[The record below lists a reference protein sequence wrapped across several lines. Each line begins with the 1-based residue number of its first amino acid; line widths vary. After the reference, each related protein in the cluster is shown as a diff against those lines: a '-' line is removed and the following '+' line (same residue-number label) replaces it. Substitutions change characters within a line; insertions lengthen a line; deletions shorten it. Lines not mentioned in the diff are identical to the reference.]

1 LRKNNIFIR
10 QRTYTSVLSLLN
22 SILSGKIYP
31 DLLIGELFRK
41 EDFSSDEK
49 RVLVELVYGIL
60 RHLGRID
67 HIIEHASRAR
77 ISNLNLDIL
86 NSIRIC
92 TYQTAFMDVSA
103 AGIINNAVAMSA
115 NDKKLGGF
123 VKRTVEAVLRN
134 KDNVVFPDK
143 EKAPIEYISVYHS
156 HPRWIVDK
164 WLTDLQS
171 IEEVEALC
179 RANNIEPPLTIR
191 VNPLKSDRESLKKA
205 LEVEGYTSSMTALSP
220 FGLVIDQKK
229 DIFKTDSFAKG
240 LFEVQ
245 DEGSQLVTM
254 LTGAKPG
261 ELVIDAC
268 AGNGGKSLF
277 LSGLM
282 KNQGTIIASDL
293 STAKLLNLRR
303 RATRA
308 GAFNIK
314 TVSRDELNEYNDM
327 ADCVFID
334 APCSGMGVFRR
345 NPDSKWR
352 LTTDDIKQLAAKQK
366 DIISEYSRLV
376 KPGGRLVYAT
386 CTISQ
391 EENEDVVFGFL
402 KENHDFQKVPAVSMN
417 PDIFGKLMDED
428 GFFKS
433 MPHIHNTD
441 GFFGAVMEK
450 KRLSRKDNKFE
461 LEKPSQDA
469 VSIFRETAKGKGEL
483 KFHPHEAYEEELEER
498 LP

>member
-1 LRKNNIFIR
+1 MKKNNVFIR
-10 QRTYTSVLSLLN
+10 QKTYSSVLLLLN
-22 SILSGKIYP
+22 LILSGKKYP
-31 DLLIGELFRK
+31 DLLIGELFQK
-41 EDFSSDEK
+41 EEFSSDEK

-67 HIIEHASRAR
+67 YIIEHASSAR
-77 ISNLNLDIL
+77 ISNLNMDIL

-92 TYQTAFMDVSA
+92 TYQAAFIDVSA
-103 AGIINNAVAMSA
+103 AGIINNAVAMSS

-134 KDNVVFPDK
+134 KDNVIFPDK
-143 EKAPIEYISVYHS
+143 EKTPMEYISIYHS
-156 HPRWIVDK
+156 HPRWILDK
-164 WLTDLQS
+164 WITELQS

-179 RANNIEPPLTIR
+179 RANNIEPPLMIR
-191 VNPLKSDRESLKKA
+191 VNPLKSDRESLKKT
-205 LEVEGYTSSMTALSP
+205 LELEGYTSSITELSP
-220 FGLVIDQKK
+220 LGLVIDKK
-229 DIFKTDSFAKG
+229 EDIFKTDSFANG

-245 DEGSQLVTM
+245 DEGSQLAAM

-282 KNQGTIIASDL
+282 KNKGTVIASDL
-293 STAKLLNLRR
+293 SSAKLLNLRR
-303 RATRA
+303 RAGKA

-314 TVSRDELNEYNDM
+314 TVSRDELNEYYGK
-327 ADCVFID
+327 ADCVLID

-345 NPDSKWR
+345 NPDSKWH
-352 LTTDDIKQLAAKQK
+352 LTKDDIKQLAAKQK
-366 DIISEYSRLV
+366 EIISEYSRLV
-376 KPGGRLVYAT
+376 KPGGLLVYVT
-386 CTISQ
+386 CTISI
-391 EENEDVVFGFL
+391 EENEEIVYGFL
-402 KENHDFQKVPAVSMN
+402 KENDDFQKVPAVSIN
-417 PDIFGKLMDED
+417 ADIFGKFLCED

-450 KRLSRKDNKFE
+450 KRLS
-461 LEKPSQDA
+461 
-469 VSIFRETAKGKGEL
+469 
-483 KFHPHEAYEEELEER
+483 
-498 LP
+498 

>member
-1 LRKNNIFIR
+1 LKKNNVFIR
-10 QRTYTSVLSLLN
+10 QRTYSSVLSLLN
-22 SILSGKIYP
+22 LILSGRIYP
-31 DLLIGELFRK
+31 DILIGELFRK
-41 EDFSSDEK
+41 EEFSSDEK
-49 RVLVELVYGIL
+49 RIFVELVYGIL

-67 HIIEHASRAR
+67 HIIEHASTAR
-77 ISNLNLDIL
+77 ILNLNPDIL

-92 TYQTAFMDVSA
+92 TYQAVFMDVSA

-123 VKRTVEAVLRN
+123 VKRTVEALLRN
-134 KDNVVFPDK
+134 KDNVIFPDK
-143 EKAPIEYISVYHS
+143 EKAPIEYICVYHS
-156 HPRWIVDK
+156 HPRWIVEK
-164 WLTDLQS
+164 WLTELQS

-179 RANNIEPPLTIR
+179 RANNTEPPLTIR
-191 VNPLKSDRESLKKA
+191 VNPLKSDRESLRTA
-205 LEVEGYTSSMTALSP
+205 LEAQGYASSMTELSP
-220 FGLVIDQKK
+220 FGLVIDKK
-229 DIFKTDSFAKG
+229 EDIFKTESFANG

-282 KNQGTIIASDL
+282 KNHGTVIASDL
-293 STAKLLNLRR
+293 SPAKLLNLRK

-314 TVSRDELNEYNDM
+314 TVSRDELKEYNEM
-327 ADCVFID
+327 ADRVLID

-352 LTTDDIKQLAAKQK
+352 LTTNDIKQLASKQK
-366 DIISEYSRLV
+366 EIISEYSMLV
-376 KPGGRLVYAT
+376 KPGGLLVYVT
-386 CTISQ
+386 CTISM
-391 EENEDVVFGFL
+391 EENEEIVYGFL
-402 KENHDFQKVPAVSMN
+402 KENHDFQKVPAVLMN
-417 PDIFGKLMDED
+417 PDIFGKFMDED

-433 MPHIHNTD
+433 LPHKHNTD

-450 KRLSRKDNKFE
+450 KKKGLS
-461 LEKPSQDA
+461 
-469 VSIFRETAKGKGEL
+469 
-483 KFHPHEAYEEELEER
+483 
-498 LP
+498 

>member
-1 LRKNNIFIR
+1 LKKINILIR

-31 DLLIGELFRK
+31 DILIGELFRK
-41 EDFSSDEK
+41 EEFSSDEK

-67 HIIEHASRAR
+67 HIIEHASSAN
-77 ISNLNLDIL
+77 ISNLGMEIL

-92 TYQTAFMDVSA
+92 TYQAVFMDVSS
-103 AGIINNAVAMSA
+103 AGIINNAVAMSS
-115 NDKKLGGF
+115 NDKKMGGF

-134 KDNVVFPDK
+134 KDNIVFPDK
-143 EKAPIEYISVYHS
+143 EKAPLKYICIYHS
-156 HPRWIVDK
+156 HPHWILDK
-164 WLTDLQS
+164 WLTELRS
-171 IEEVEALC
+171 IEDVEALC
-179 RANNIEPPLTIR
+179 RSDNIEPPLTIR
-191 VNPLKSDRESLKKA
+191 VNPLKSDRDSLKKS
-205 LEVEGYTSSMTALSP
+205 LEMEGYASSMTGLSP
-220 FGLVIDQKK
+220 FGLVIDKK
-229 DIFKTDSFAKG
+229 EDIFKTESFAKG

-245 DEGSQLVTM
+245 DEGSQLVSM
-254 LTGAKPG
+254 LTGVKPG

-277 LSGLM
+277 LSGMM
-282 KNQGTIIASDL
+282 KNRGTVIASDL
-293 STAKLLNLRR
+293 SQAKLLNLRR

-314 TVSRDELNEYNDM
+314 TISRDELNEYNEM

-352 LTTDDIKQLAAKQK
+352 LTADDIKQLAAKQK

-386 CTISQ
+386 CTISR
-391 EENEDVVFGFL
+391 EENEDIVYGFL
-402 KENHDFQKVPAVSMN
+402 KENDDFLKLPAVN
-417 PDIFGKLMDED
+417 ADIFGKFMDED

-433 MPHIHNTD
+433 MPHLHNTD
-441 GFFGAVMEK
+441 GFFGVVMEK
-450 KRLSRKDNKFE
+450 KKRLS
-461 LEKPSQDA
+461 
-469 VSIFRETAKGKGEL
+469 
-483 KFHPHEAYEEELEER
+483 
-498 LP
+498 

>member
-1 LRKNNIFIR
+1 M
-10 QRTYTSVLSLLN
+10 
-22 SILSGKIYP
+22 ILSGKIYP

-41 EDFSSDEK
+41 EEFSSDEK
-49 RVLVELVYGIL
+49 GVLVELVYGIL

-67 HIIEHASRAR
+67 HIIEHASSAR
-77 ISNLNLDIL
+77 ISNLNPDIL

-92 TYQTAFMDVSA
+92 TYQTVFMDVSA

-134 KDNVVFPDK
+134 KDNVIFPDK
-143 EKAPIEYISVYHS
+143 EKAPLEYICIYHS
-156 HPRWIVDK
+156 HPRWILDK
-164 WLTDLQS
+164 WLNELRS

-191 VNPLKSDRESLKKA
+191 VNLLKVDLESLKKA
-205 LEVEGYTSSMTALSP
+205 LEIEGYSSSLTELSP
-220 FGLVIDQKK
+220 SGLVIDKK
-229 DIFKTDSFAKG
+229 EDIFKTESFANG
-240 LFEVQ
+240 RFEVQ

-277 LSGLM
+277 FSGLM
-282 KNQGTIIASDL
+282 KNHGTVIASDL
-293 STAKLLNLRR
+293 SSAKLSNLRR
-303 RATRA
+303 RAGRS

-314 TVSRDELNEYNDM
+314 TVSREELNEYNDM

-352 LTTDDIKQLAAKQK
+352 LTTDDIKQLVAKQK
-366 DIISEYSRLV
+366 EIISEYSRLV
-376 KPGGRLVYAT
+376 KPGGRLVYVT
-386 CTISQ
+386 CTISR
-391 EENEDVVFGFL
+391 EENEDVVFDFL
-402 KENHDFQKVPAVSMN
+402 KENDDFQKVPAVSIN
-417 PDIFGKLMDED
+417 ADIFGKFMDEG

-433 MPHIHNTD
+433 MPHKHNTD
-441 GFFGAVMEK
+441 GFFGAIMEK
-450 KRLSRKDNKFE
+450 KRLS
-461 LEKPSQDA
+461 
-469 VSIFRETAKGKGEL
+469 
-483 KFHPHEAYEEELEER
+483 
-498 LP
+498 

>member
-1 LRKNNIFIR
+1 LKKSNVLIR
-10 QRTYTSVLSLLN
+10 QRTYSSVLSLLN
-22 SILSGKIYP
+22 LIISGKKYP
-31 DLLIGELFRK
+31 DILIGELFRK
-41 EDFSSDEK
+41 EEFSSDEK

-67 HIIEHASRAR
+67 HIIEHASSAR
-77 ISNLNLDIL
+77 ISNLSPDIL

-92 TYQTAFMDVSA
+92 TYQAVFMDVST

-134 KDNVVFPDK
+134 KNNVIFPDK
-143 EKAPIEYISVYHS
+143 EKALIEYICAYHS
-156 HPRWIVDK
+156 HPRWIVEK
-164 WLTDLQS
+164 WLTELRP

-205 LEVEGYTSSMTALSP
+205 LEVEGYASSLTELSP
-220 FGLVIDQKK
+220 FGLVIVKK
-229 DIFKTDSFAKG
+229 EDIFKTESFANG
-240 LFEVQ
+240 FFEVQ

-277 LSGLM
+277 LSGMM
-282 KNQGTIIASDL
+282 KNRGTVIASDL
-293 STAKLLNLRR
+293 SPAKLLNLRK

-314 TVSRDELNEYNDM
+314 TVSRDELNEYHEM
-327 ADCVFID
+327 ADQVLID

-352 LTTDDIKQLAAKQK
+352 LSTEDIKQLAAKQK
-366 DIISEYSRLV
+366 EIISEYSRLV
-376 KPGGRLVYAT
+376 KPGGLLIYVT
-386 CTISQ
+386 CTISR
-391 EENEDVVFGFL
+391 EENEDVVYGFF
-402 KENHDFQKVPAVSMN
+402 KENDDFQQVPAVSIN
-417 PDIFGKLMDED
+417 ADIFSKLMDED

-450 KRLSRKDNKFE
+450 KLQKHI
-461 LEKPSQDA
+461 L
-469 VSIFRETAKGKGEL
+469 
-483 KFHPHEAYEEELEER
+483 
-498 LP
+498 

>member
-1 LRKNNIFIR
+1 LKKSNVFIR
-10 QRTYTSVLSLLN
+10 QRTYSSVLSLLN
-22 SILSGKIYP
+22 LILSGKKYP
-31 DLLIGELFRK
+31 DILIGELFRK
-41 EDFSSDEK
+41 EEFSSDEK

-67 HIIEHASRAR
+67 HIIEHASSAR
-77 ISNLNLDIL
+77 ISDLSMDIL

-92 TYQTAFMDVSA
+92 TYQAAFMDVSA
-103 AGIINNAVAMSA
+103 AGIINNAVTMSA
-115 NDKKLGGF
+115 KDKKLGGF

-143 EKAPIEYISVYHS
+143 EKAPIEYICIYHS

-164 WLTDLQS
+164 WLKELQS
-171 IEEVEALC
+171 IKEVEALC
-179 RANNIEPPLTIR
+179 NANNNEPPLTIR

-205 LEVEGYTSSMTALSP
+205 LEAQGYASSMTELSP
-220 FGLVIDQKK
+220 FGLVIDKK
-229 DIFKTDSFAKG
+229 EDIFKTESFANG

-282 KNQGTIIASDL
+282 KNHGTVIASDL
-293 STAKLLNLRR
+293 SPAKLLNLRK

-314 TVSRDELNEYNDM
+314 TISREELNEYNEM
-327 ADCVFID
+327 ADSILID

-345 NPDSKWR
+345 NPDSKWH
-352 LTTDDIKQLAAKQK
+352 LTTNDITQLASKQK
-366 DIISEYSRLV
+366 EIISEYSRLV
-376 KPGGRLVYAT
+376 KPGGRLVYVT
-386 CTISQ
+386 CTISR
-391 EENEDVVFGFL
+391 EENEDVVYGFL
-402 KENHDFQKVPAVSMN
+402 KENDDFQKVPAVN
-417 PDIFGKLMDED
+417 ADIFGKLTDED

-433 MPHIHNTD
+433 TPHKHNTD

-450 KRLSRKDNKFE
+450 KRLSTI
-461 LEKPSQDA
+461 A
-469 VSIFRETAKGKGEL
+469 
-483 KFHPHEAYEEELEER
+483 
-498 LP
+498 

>member
-1 LRKNNIFIR
+1 LKKSNVLIR
-10 QRTYTSVLSLLN
+10 QRTYSSVLSLLN
-22 SILSGKIYP
+22 LILSGKKYP
-31 DLLIGELFRK
+31 DILIGELFRK
-41 EDFSSDEK
+41 EEFSSDEK

-60 RHLGRID
+60 RHLGKID
-67 HIIEHASRAR
+67 HIIEHASTAR
-77 ISNLNLDIL
+77 ISDLGMDIL

-92 TYQTAFMDVSA
+92 TYQAVCMDVSA

-123 VKRTVEAVLRN
+123 VKRTVEAVLKN
-134 KDNVVFPDK
+134 KDNVIFPDK
-143 EKAPIEYISVYHS
+143 EKAPIEYIRIYHS

-164 WLTDLQS
+164 WLTELQS
-171 IEEVEALC
+171 IDKVEALC
-179 RANNIEPPLTIR
+179 HANNIEPPLTIR
-191 VNPLKSDRESLKKA
+191 VNPLKSDRESLKKT
-205 LEVEGYTSSMTALSP
+205 LEVEGYASSMTELSP
-220 FGLVIDQKK
+220 FGLVIDKK
-229 DIFKTDSFAKG
+229 EDIFKTDSFANG

-282 KNQGTIIASDL
+282 KNHGTILAYDL
-293 STAKLLNLRR
+293 STAKLSNLRR
-303 RATRA
+303 RAGRS

-314 TVSRDELNEYNDM
+314 TVSRDELNKYNEM
-327 ADCVFID
+327 GDCVFID

-352 LTTDDIKQLAAKQK
+352 LTTDDIKQLAVKQK
-366 DIISEYSRLV
+366 EILSDYSRLV
-376 KPGGRLVYAT
+376 KPEGRLIYVT
-386 CTISQ
+386 CTISR
-391 EENEDVVFGFL
+391 EENEEIVYGFL
-402 KENHDFQKVPAVSMN
+402 KENDDFQKVPAVSMN
-417 PDIFGKLMDED
+417 SDIFGKLMDED

-450 KRLSRKDNKFE
+450 KRLS
-461 LEKPSQDA
+461 
-469 VSIFRETAKGKGEL
+469 
-483 KFHPHEAYEEELEER
+483 
-498 LP
+498 

>member
-1 LRKNNIFIR
+1 MKKSNAFIR

-22 SILSGKIYP
+22 SILAGKKYP

-41 EDFSSDEK
+41 EEFSSDEK

-60 RHLGRID
+60 HHLGRID
-67 HIIEHASRAR
+67 HIIEHASSAR
-77 ISNLNLDIL
+77 ISNLGMDIL

-92 TYQTAFMDVSA
+92 TYQTVFMEVSA

-134 KDNVVFPDK
+134 KDNVIFPEK
-143 EKAPIEYISVYHS
+143 EKTPIEYISLYHS

-164 WLTDLQS
+164 WLTELQS
-171 IEEVEALC
+171 TEEVEALC

-191 VNPLKSDRESLKKA
+191 ANPLKSDRESLKYA
-205 LEVEGYTSSMTALSP
+205 LEVQGYVSSLTYLSP
-220 FGLVIDQKK
+220 FGLVIDRKEG
-229 DIFKTDSFAKG
+229 IFKTESFADG

-282 KNQGTIIASDL
+282 KNHGTVIASDL
-293 STAKLLNLRR
+293 SPAKLLNLRK

-314 TVSRDELNEYNDM
+314 TVSREELNEYNEM
-327 ADCVFID
+327 ADRVLID

-352 LTTDDIKQLAAKQK
+352 LTTNDIKQLASKQK
-366 DIISEYSRLV
+366 EIISEYSRLV
-376 KPGGRLVYAT
+376 KPGGLLVYVT
-386 CTISQ
+386 CTISR
-391 EENEDVVFGFL
+391 EENEEVVYGFL
-402 KENHDFQKVPAVSMN
+402 KENDDFQKVPAVN
-417 PDIFGKLMDED
+417 ADIFGKLIDKD

-433 MPHIHNTD
+433 LPHKHNTD

-450 KRLSRKDNKFE
+450 KGLSRKNNK
-461 LEKPSQDA
+461 L
-469 VSIFRETAKGKGEL
+469 
-483 KFHPHEAYEEELEER
+483 ELEER

>member
-1 LRKNNIFIR
+1 L
-10 QRTYTSVLSLLN
+10 LLN
-22 SILSGKIYP
+22 LILSGKKYP
-31 DLLIGELFRK
+31 DLLIGELFQK
-41 EDFSSDEK
+41 EEFSSDEK

-67 HIIEHASRAR
+67 YIIEHASSAR
-77 ISNLNLDIL
+77 ISNLNMDIL

-92 TYQTAFMDVSA
+92 TYQAAFIDVSA
-103 AGIINNAVAMSA
+103 AGIINNAVAMSS

-134 KDNVVFPDK
+134 KDNVIFPDK
-143 EKAPIEYISVYHS
+143 EKTPMEYISIYHS
-156 HPRWIVDK
+156 HPRWILDK
-164 WLTDLQS
+164 WITELQS

-179 RANNIEPPLTIR
+179 RANNIEPPLMIR
-191 VNPLKSDRESLKKA
+191 VNPLKSDRESLKKT
-205 LEVEGYTSSMTALSP
+205 LELEGYTSSITELSP
-220 FGLVIDQKK
+220 LGLVIDKK
-229 DIFKTDSFAKG
+229 EDIFKTDSFANG

-245 DEGSQLVTM
+245 DEGSQLAAM

-282 KNQGTIIASDL
+282 KNKGTVIASDL
-293 STAKLLNLRR
+293 SSAKLLNLRR
-303 RATRA
+303 RAGKA

-314 TVSRDELNEYNDM
+314 TVSRDELNEYYGK
-327 ADCVFID
+327 ADCVLID

-345 NPDSKWR
+345 NPDSKWH
-352 LTTDDIKQLAAKQK
+352 LTKDDIKQLAAKQK
-366 DIISEYSRLV
+366 EIISEYSRLV
-376 KPGGRLVYAT
+376 KPGGLLVYVT
-386 CTISQ
+386 CTISI
-391 EENEDVVFGFL
+391 EENEEIVYGFL
-402 KENHDFQKVPAVSMN
+402 KENDDFQKVPAVSIN
-417 PDIFGKLMDED
+417 ADIFGKFLCED

-450 KRLSRKDNKFE
+450 KRLS
-461 LEKPSQDA
+461 
-469 VSIFRETAKGKGEL
+469 
-483 KFHPHEAYEEELEER
+483 
-498 LP
+498 

>member
-1 LRKNNIFIR
+1 MKKSNVFIR
-10 QRTYTSVLSLLN
+10 QRTYSSVLSLLN
-22 SILSGKIYP
+22 LILSGGKYP
-31 DLLIGELFRK
+31 DLVIGELFRK
-41 EDFSSDEK
+41 EEFSSDEK

-67 HIIEHASRAR
+67 HIIENASSAR
-77 ISNLNLDIL
+77 ISNLNIDIL

-92 TYQTAFMDVSA
+92 TYQAAFMDVSA

-123 VKRTVEAVLRN
+123 VKRTVEALLRN
-134 KDNVVFPDK
+134 KGNVVFPDK
-143 EKAPIEYISVYHS
+143 EKEPIEYICAYHS
-156 HPRWIVDK
+156 HPRWILDK
-164 WLTDLQS
+164 WLTELRS
-171 IEEVEALC
+171 IEEIEALC

-191 VNPLKSDRESLKKA
+191 ANPLKSDRESLRKA
-205 LEVEGYTSSMTALSP
+205 LEVEGYASSLTGFSP
-220 FGLVIDQKK
+220 FGLVIDKK
-229 DIFKTDSFAKG
+229 EDIFKTESFANG

-282 KNQGTIIASDL
+282 KNRGTVIASDL
-293 STAKLLNLRR
+293 SPAKLENLRR

-314 TVSRDELNEYNDM
+314 TVSRDELNKYNEM

-345 NPDSKWR
+345 NPDSKWH
-352 LTTDDIKQLAAKQK
+352 LTTDDIKQLASKQK
-366 DIISEYSRLV
+366 EIISEYSRLV
-376 KPGGRLVYAT
+376 KPGGRLVYVT
-386 CTISQ
+386 CTISR
-391 EENEDVVFGFL
+391 EENEDVVNGFL
-402 KENHDFQKVPAVSMN
+402 KENDDFQKIPAVSIN
-417 PDIFGKLMDED
+417 ADIFSKLMDED

-433 MPHIHNTD
+433 LPHIHNTD

-450 KRLSRKDNKFE
+450 KKGLSRNDIN
-461 LEKPSQDA
+461 
-469 VSIFRETAKGKGEL
+469 
-483 KFHPHEAYEEELEER
+483 
-498 LP
+498 